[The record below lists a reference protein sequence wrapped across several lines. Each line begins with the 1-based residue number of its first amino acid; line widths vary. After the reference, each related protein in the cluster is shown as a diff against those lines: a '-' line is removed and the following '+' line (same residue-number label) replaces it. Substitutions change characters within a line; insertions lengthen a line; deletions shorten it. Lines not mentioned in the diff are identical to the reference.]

1 MKSLITI
8 ILALIFAFPA
18 FAADDPKATFVAFM
32 KLAQS
37 GQVNKAI
44 KEYGIDNR
52 DDKSWIDV
60 KMPGK
65 LSYEI
70 KDVNEKKGGEA
81 ATIAAQIDYE
91 SITEGAKDTAGTVAT
106 AGKLATGNVVGAA
119 GGMAKNKAGDSASSI
134 HERTQV
140 DMKRS
145 GAEWKVVVTD
155 RLYRLLTGEKR

>member
-1 MKSLITI
+1 MKLLVTVT
-8 ILALIFAFPA
+8 LTLIFAFPA
-18 FAADDPKATFVAFM
+18 IAADSPKATFEAFM

-44 KEYGIDNR
+44 KEYGTDNR
-52 DDKSWIDV
+52 DDKSWLDV

-70 KDVNEKKGGEA
+70 KDVNEKKKGEA
-81 ATIAAQIDYE
+81 ATVSAHIDYE
-91 SITEGAKDTAGTVAT
+91 TITEGAKDAAGTVAT

-119 GGMAKNKAGDSASSI
+119 GGVAKNKTGDSVSSVS
-134 HERTQV
+134 ERIEV
-140 DMKRS
+140 DMKRA
-145 GAEWKVVVTD
+145 GGKWKVVVTD

>member
-8 ILALIFAFPA
+8 ILALILAFPA
-18 FAADDPKATFVAFM
+18 FAADDPKDTFEEFM
-32 KLAQS
+32 NLAQS

-52 DDKSWIDV
+52 DDKSWVDV

-65 LSYEI
+65 LKYDI
-70 KDVNEKKGGEA
+70 KDVNGKKGGEA
-81 ATIAAQIDYE
+81 ATIAAQIDFE

-106 AGKLATGNVVGAA
+106 AGKLATGNVAGAA
-119 GGMAKNKAGDSASSI
+119 GGMAKNKAGDSVSSVSD
-134 HERTQV
+134 RTQV

-145 GAEWKVVVTD
+145 GGKWKVVVTD